1 MGEKF
6 VPRKRTAL
14 DGRIWWCVYD
24 TEQREYSSLLCFGKY
39 KSKREAQYA
48 IDWHVKKGEL

>member
-39 KSKREAQYA
+39 KLKREAQYA